1 MRIGRIAVSI
11 AVTLGAGA
19 RELAAAEGALELRPA
34 VLYRAGQRDEAVAA
48 LAARSED
55 DRKREMEALRRLEDT
70 DGPDAAALVRAALLL
85 HTDRAIAERR
95 QPRPGGRCGVT
106 DEEAFARSVA
116 ELLGARPDGQA
127 FARRWFTAMAQRSLW
142 ELCLAD
148 VRSWSQEGLR
158 RHPRDPTLLL
168 ASGMA
173 EETAAAF
180 GRTMNVAQLNEMR
193 SAAVQRNRIDRDLGE
208 ARRRFAEALAADPDQ
223 HEARLR
229 LGRTLSLQ
237 GKRDEGRAELERV
250 AGTARDPGLVY
261 LAHLFLARI
270 HDQDG
275 RTPDAERAYRAAL
288 AADPAGQ
295 AAAFGL
301 AQLLGRADGDAGRDL
316 LLRALARAPRTG
328 QRDAYMSYHL
338 GIANRG
344 ERELAALRAEV
355 AP

>member
-1 MRIGRIAVSI
+1 MRIGRVAISI
-11 AVTLGAGA
+11 AVTVGAAA
-19 RELAAAEGALELRPA
+19 RALAAAEGAAELRPA
-34 VLYRAGQRDEAVAA
+34 ELYRAGQRDQAVAA
-48 LAARSED
+48 LAGRSEE
-55 DRKREMEALRRLEDT
+55 DRKRELEALRSLVKSND
-70 DGPDAAALVRAALLL
+70 PAADALSRASLLL
-85 HTDRAIAERR
+85 HTDRSLAERR

-116 ELLGARPDGQA
+116 ELVGARPDGQA
-127 FARRWFTAMAQRSLW
+127 FVRRWFTAMALRSLW

-158 RHPRDPTLLL
+158 RHPRDPALLL
-168 ASGMA
+168 ASGIA

-208 ARRRFAEALAADPDQ
+208 ARRRFADALAADPEQ

-229 LGRTLSLQ
+229 LGRTLCLQ
-237 GKRDEGRAELERV
+237 GKRAEGRAELERV
-250 AGTARDPGLVY
+250 AGAAQDAGLVY
-261 LAHLFLARI
+261 LAHLFLARV

-275 RTPDAERAYRAAL
+275 RAPEAERAYRAAL
-288 AADPAGQ
+288 VADPAGQ

-316 LLRALARAPRTG
+316 VLQALARAPRAG
-328 QRDAYMSYHL
+328 RRDAYMSYHL
-338 GIANRG
+338 GITNRG
-344 ERELAALRAEV
+344 EHELAALRAEV